1 MIKSIRNG
9 AYLIFSD
16 IHADI
21 KALNTIIDVI
31 NNPGFIKRY
40 GSVNTILNLGDTVGR
55 GYHPVK
61 VTERLIELGK
71 QINIVSIMG
80 NHDESFLY
88 DWPVSGNDA
97 ESIKAHEDLNLDFLN
112 DLRQYYIDY
121 KKKILAV
128 HGGPL
133 NPDRIAPHGLED
145 YDKWHYQRTWQ
156 RISKYEYEY
165 PDNSGYHYIPK
176 NAFIHARDFLDNG
189 FIIFC
194 GHQHIGA
201 VYRNMGEKI
210 DRMSEDH
217 MDVRK
222 ETYAGYVVHV
232 NEFEREIEMN
242 YLIRVG
248 IAGPEGYYKKYGWNK
263 SYFAL
268 LWEEKGMQKVGLFET
283 QLEY

>member
-1 MIKSIRNG
+1 MIESIRNG
-9 AYLIFSD
+9 SYLIFSD

-88 DWPVSGNDA
+88 DWPVSGDDA
-97 ESIKAHEDLNLDFLN
+97 ESIKAHEELNLDFLK
-112 DLRQYYIDY
+112 DLRQYYIDHN
-121 KKKILAV
+121 KKILAV

-165 PDNSGYHYIPK
+165 LDNSGYHYIPK

-194 GHQHIGA
+194 GHQHIEA
-201 VYRNMGEKI
+201 IYRNMGEKV
-210 DRMSEDH
+210 DCLSEDK
-217 MDVRK
+217 MEVRK
-222 ETYAGYVVHV
+222 ETYGRYTVQVK
-232 NEFEREIEMN
+232 EFEREKEIN

-248 IAGPEGYYKKYGWNK
+248 IAGPEGYYKQYGWNK

>member
-1 MIKSIRNG
+1 MIESIRNG

-40 GSVNTILNLGDTVGR
+40 GSVNRILNLGDTVGR

-61 VTERLIELGK
+61 VIERLTELGK

-88 DWPVSGNDA
+88 DWPVSGDDA
-97 ESIKAHEDLNLDFLN
+97 ESIKAHEELNLDFLK
-112 DLRQYYIDY
+112 DLHQYYIDH
-121 KKKILAV
+121 KENILAV

-133 NPDRIAPHGLED
+133 NPDRIAPNGLED

-156 RISKYEYEY
+156 RISKNEHEY

-176 NAFIHARDFLDNG
+176 NAFIHANDFFDNG

-194 GHQHIGA
+194 GHQHIEA
-201 VYRNMGEKI
+201 IYRNMGEKI
-210 DRMSEDH
+210 DRLLEDH

-222 ETYAGYVVHV
+222 ETYARYTVQVK
-232 NEFEREIEMN
+232 EFEREIEMN

-268 LWEEKGMQKVGLFET
+268 LWEEKGMQKIGLFET